1 MLGRGAF
8 FLIHLL
14 SFLLLNTK
22 GDGAARACI
31 AAFSWLVAAWWRA
44 AVPLSHS
51 LDLMRSGLA
60 QGSDT
65 VELSSRA
72 VFVLPNFARI
82 RHDSKISGGVEQFLL
97 STHRSY
103 KINTLQRYIKN
114 LIIPNLWTDF
124 FSNNLLGLPENSPQ
138 QSRLQ

>member
-1 MLGRGAF
+1 MDTQSTLGYWNK
-8 FLIHLL
+8 I
-14 SFLLLNTK
+14 
-22 GDGAARACI
+22 GDGGGNSQCSGFPR
-31 AAFSWLVAAWWRA
+31 LVAAWRRIT
-44 AVPLSHS
+44 VPLSHFS
-51 LDLMRSGLA
+51 AFLRLDGLYRLSGLA
-60 QGSDT
+60 QGSDA
-65 VELSSRA
+65 VELSFRT
-72 VFVLPNFARI
+72 VLVLPNFARI

-124 FSNNLLGLPENSPQ
+124 FNNNLLGLPENSPQ